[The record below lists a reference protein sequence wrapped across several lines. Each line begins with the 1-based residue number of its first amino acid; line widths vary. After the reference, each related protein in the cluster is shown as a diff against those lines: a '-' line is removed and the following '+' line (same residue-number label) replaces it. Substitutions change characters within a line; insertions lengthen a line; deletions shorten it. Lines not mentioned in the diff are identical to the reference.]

1 MNNSLVSA
9 QRRRMLSLTAQHLEK
24 VARVVPKVDRPPRL
38 TPLTDDDFAALADRL
53 LGALGPEPFWVF
65 AYGSLIWKPEFEH
78 VEARRS
84 IAHGWRR
91 SFCLKLTGWRAT
103 EETPGLMLALQ
114 RGGACTGV
122 AYRMPPDQPHE
133 RMLRL
138 LRREIAYHEDI
149 PWLRWLT
156 VRGLGEPFRALTF
169 YCTSDDPDVLKLG
182 LDEQAA
188 WIARAVGHAGSC
200 AEYLHNTVAH
210 LEELGIRDRYLW
222 ALQAKVAAA
231 IDRL

>member
-1 MNNSLVSA
+1 
-9 QRRRMLSLTAQHLEK
+9 
-24 VARVVPKVDRPPRL
+24 
-38 TPLTDDDFAALADRL
+38 
-53 LGALGPEPFWVF
+53 
-65 AYGSLIWKPEFEH
+65 
-78 VEARRS
+78 
-84 IAHGWRR
+84 
-91 SFCLKLTGWRAT
+91 
-103 EETPGLMLALQ
+103 
-114 RGGACTGV
+114 
-122 AYRMPPDQPHE
+122 MPSDQPQE

-138 LRREIAYHEDI
+138 LRREIAYREDI

-169 YCTSDDPDVLKLG
+169 YCTSDDPDVLNLG

-222 ALQAKVAAA
+222 ALQAKVAAE